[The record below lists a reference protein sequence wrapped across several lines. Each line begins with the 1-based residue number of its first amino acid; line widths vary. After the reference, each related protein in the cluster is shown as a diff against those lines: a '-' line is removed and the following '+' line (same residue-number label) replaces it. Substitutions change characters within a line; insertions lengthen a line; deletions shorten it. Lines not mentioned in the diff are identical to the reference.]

1 MIIPTKPVIPADKKA
16 EEEVRKG
23 LQNLA
28 DQMNRE
34 LNAIRLALGL
44 PTI

>member
-1 MIIPTKPVIPADKKA
+1 MIIPAKPVIADAKTQ
-16 EEEVRKG
+16 EEVRKA
-23 LQNLA
+23 LQSLA

>member
-1 MIIPTKPVIPADKKA
+1 MIIPTKPVIADPKTQ
-16 EEEVRKG
+16 EEVRKA
-23 LQNLA
+23 LQSLA

-34 LNAIRLALGL
+34 LNAIRVALGL

>member
-1 MIIPTKPVIPADKKA
+1 MIAPSKPEIPDDKTR
-16 EEEVRKG
+16 EEVRKA

-34 LNAIRLALGL
+34 LNAIRQALGL